1 MFNWLHERR
10 VAMRTATLALI
21 TMLPACYVQAQRV
34 TATMV
39 GTVSDPQGG
48 VIPGVNVEAKNIDTG
63 IAQHTMTNGT
73 GEYRIDFLPVGHY
86 SVTFSHQGFKKYVQQ
101 NVLLTVDQVQTV
113 NATLAVG
120 GSDQT
125 ITISS
130 APPLVNTTNAE
141 IGRTVESDEL
151 VSLPLVGRD
160 PYQLLSLTPGV
171 QNVHTTMSFGYP
183 EEHAFINGGS
193 DNGVGDVS
201 YYLDGGINLNTL
213 RNTGNQVPNPD
224 AVQEFRVETNNYE
237 AEYGRFGSGVIN
249 VITRSGTN
257 KLHGSAFE
265 FWRNDK
271 LNATPWEATSK
282 PPLHRNQFGATL
294 GGPIIHDRTFFFGS
308 YGGLRQTTSQFY
320 NSAVVPTALE
330 RQGNFSQS
338 SVLPIDPK
346 TNKPFDYN
354 GVQGWIPP
362 NRLDPTALA
371 ILTPPAG
378 LPGIPAANQPNGV
391 YQYFVPNPY
400 NTDEFLI
407 KLNHQTNQAHQLT
420 ASYYM
425 TAGLNQIQPAGNLP
439 WSRETYSWRQ
449 HDANLSDTWTLNTH
463 QVNQVW
469 LTYTRFFGGRSDGP
483 AKSLHD
489 YGSAFQPQG
498 VPALP
503 NISVSGAF
511 TLGEAIQG
519 PVAGMNFYNIR
530 DVFTWNKGHHDLS
543 FGGEVSLNKD
553 ITETFLN
560 NYGTFNFTGAK
571 TQIKGG
577 TKAQQSEYKGNPT
590 ADFLLGLPN
599 TMNQDTPDTAL
610 DNSWYMGFY
619 IQDDYHITQRFT
631 LNMGLRY
638 DVQTPPTDPLNRED
652 AFVPGVQSTVVPAA
666 PLGMLFPGD
675 KGIGRGIISSRLT
688 HFSPRLGFAWD
699 PFGDGRTSIRAGA
712 GIFYGSIAGNLWN
725 AQSNFQPFA
734 VRQQFNNVQSLTNP
748 YGNLPGGVSPFPY
761 VYSPSSPR
769 FITPA
774 EIEGVDKN
782 FQWPYTYQVSTSI
795 QRQVTHSLSVM
806 AAFVGSYAH
815 DLPFAFDLN
824 YPMFSPNGIA
834 PSTKNVNDRRPIDT
848 GVLAQIFN
856 IQSHQTSS
864 YNALQ
869 LSADKHMG
877 HHFSLNAYYTFAKS
891 LDSVNLDNTF
901 VSVVSP
907 QDYANLREDRGRSN
921 YDQRHMFVLSGIWNI
936 NYLHGGNA
944 VLRQVANGWQ
954 VSPIITLH
962 SGTPFNFASGKDNNL
977 DGNNTD
983 RPNFDSSVNPTL
995 DPHRGRFTA
1004 ASEWFNTAAFS
1015 PNGPGLGIGPGG
1027 ADGTTPRNFLD
1038 SPGYRDVDM
1047 AVFRNFHFEQRFNL
1061 QARLEATNM
1070 LNMVSL
1076 NAPNGTLTSKLF
1088 GTVTSAAGAR
1098 ELQLGMRLTF

>member
-1 MFNWLHERR
+1 MNRVQCVRR
-10 VAMRTATLALI
+10 SVRSFLLIALLSGFAIASATA
-21 TMLPACYVQAQRV
+21 QKV

-39 GTVSDPQGG
+39 GAVTDSQGAAIPAVS
-48 VIPGVNVEAKNIDTG
+48 VEARNVDTG
-63 IAQHTMTNGT
+63 IAQNTKTNAA
-73 GEYRIDFLPVGHY
+73 GEYHFEFLPVGRY
-86 SVTFSHQGFKKYVQQ
+86 TVTFSAQGFKKHVQE
-101 NVLLTVDQVQTV
+101 NVVLSVDQAQTV
-113 NATLAVG
+113 NASLSVG
-120 GSDQT
+120 AANET
-125 ITISS
+125 VTVTA

-141 IGRTVESDEL
+141 IGRTVDSQEL

-171 QNVHTTMSFGYP
+171 QHVSTTYSFGYP

-257 KLHGSAFE
+257 KLHGSLFE
-265 FWRNDK
+265 FYRNDK
-271 LNATPWEATSK
+271 LNATPWQANSK

-294 GGPIIHDRTFFFGS
+294 GGPIIRNRTFFFGS

-320 NSAVVPTALE
+320 NSAVVPTDLE

-338 SVLPIDPK
+338 SVIPIDPK
-346 TNKPFDYN
+346 TNKPFSYN

-362 NRLDPTALA
+362 ERLDPTALA
-371 ILTPPAG
+371 ILNPPKG
-378 LPGIPAANQPNGV
+378 LPGVPTANQPNGV
-391 YQYFVPNPY
+391 YQYFVPNPF

-407 KLNHQTNQAHQLT
+407 KLNHQLSDKHQLM

-425 TAGLNQIQPAGNLP
+425 TAGLNVTQPSGNLP
-439 WSRETYSWRQ
+439 WSLETYSWRQ
-449 HDANLSDTWTLNTH
+449 HDANLSDTWAINDH
-463 QVNQVW
+463 QVNQLW

-483 AKSLHD
+483 QKSLAD
-489 YGSAFQPQG
+489 YGSAFRVQG

-511 TLGEAIQG
+511 TLGQAIQG
-519 PVAGMNFYNIR
+519 PVAGMNFYAIR
-530 DVFTWNKGHHDLS
+530 DVFNWTKGKHNIS
-543 FGGEVSLNKD
+543 FGGEFSLNKD

-560 NYGTFNFTGAK
+560 NYGTFSFTGTK

-577 TKAQQSEYKGNPT
+577 TAPQKAQYKGNAT

-610 DNSWYMGFY
+610 DNSWYTGLY
-619 IQDDYHITQRFT
+619 VQDDYHVIPRLTVN
-631 LNMGLRY
+631 LGLRY
-638 DVQTPPTDPLNRED
+638 DLQTPPTDPLDRED
-652 AFVPGVQSTVVPAA
+652 TFVAGVPSA

-675 KGIGRGIISSRLT
+675 PGVGRGVIPARKM
-688 HFSPRLGFAWD
+688 HFSPRLGFALD
-699 PFGDGRTSIRAGA
+699 PFGDGKTSIRAGA

-734 VRQQFNNVQSLTNP
+734 VREQFNDIQSLTNP

-761 VYSPSSPR
+761 TYSPSNPR

-774 EIEGVDKN
+774 AVEGVDRN
-782 FQWPYTYQVSTSI
+782 FTWPYTYQASMSV
-795 QRQVTHSLSVM
+795 QRQLTNSLSVM
-806 AAFVGSYAH
+806 AAYVGSWAH
-815 DLPFAFDLN
+815 NLPFSYDLN
-824 YPMFSPNGIA
+824 YPLFSPGGIT
-834 PSTKNVNDRRPIDT
+834 PTTSNVNDRRPLDT
-848 GVLAQIFN
+848 GTLAQIFS

-869 LSADKHMG
+869 LSMDKRMG
-877 HHFSLNAYYTFAKS
+877 QHFSLHAHYTYGKS
-891 LDSVNLDNTF
+891 LDSVALDNSF
-901 VSVVSP
+901 ISVVSP
-907 QDYANLREDRGRSN
+907 QDYHNLREERGRSD
-921 YDQRHMFVLSGIWNI
+921 YDQRHMFVLSGIWDVS
-936 NYLHGGNA
+936 YVHGSNWLVRG
-944 VLRQVANGWQ
+944 LANGWQ
-954 VSPIITLH
+954 ISPIVTLH
-962 SGTPFNFASGKDNNL
+962 SGQPFNLTTGKDNNL

-983 RPNFDSSVNPTL
+983 RPVLVAGVRPGL
-995 DPHRGRFTA
+995 DPNRSRPVA
-1004 ASEWFNTAAFS
+1004 AAEWFNTAAFQ

-1027 ADGTTPRNFLD
+1027 ADGNTPRNYLD
-1038 SPGYRDVDM
+1038 QPGYHDVDM
-1047 AVFRNFHFEQRFNL
+1047 AIFRNFHFAERYNL
-1061 QARLEATNM
+1061 QARFESTNM
-1070 LNMVSL
+1070 FNMVNL
-1076 NAPNGTLTSKLF
+1076 NAPTSNLNSKLF
-1088 GTVTSAAGAR
+1088 GSVTSAGTAR
-1098 ELQLGMRLTF
+1098 ELQLGLRLTF

>member
-1 MFNWLHERR
+1 
-10 VAMRTATLALI
+10 
-21 TMLPACYVQAQRV
+21 
-34 TATMV
+34 MV
-39 GTVSDPQGG
+39 GTVTDSQGG
-48 VIPGVNVEAKNIDTG
+48 AIPGVSIDARNVDTG
-63 IAQHTMTNGT
+63 ITQHTTTNGT
-73 GEYRIDFLPVGHY
+73 GEYRIEFLPVGHY
-86 SVTFSHQGFKKYVQQ
+86 IVTFKHQGFKNYVQQ

-120 GSDQT
+120 GSNET
-125 ITISS
+125 ITISA

-141 IGRTVESDEL
+141 IGRTVESNEL

-160 PYQLLSLTPGV
+160 AYQLLSLTPGV
-171 QNVHTTMSFGYP
+171 QHVSTTLSFGYP

-213 RNTGNQVPNPD
+213 RNTGNPVPNPD

-257 KLHGSAFE
+257 SLHGSLFE
-265 FWRNDK
+265 FYRNDK
-271 LNATPWEATSK
+271 LNATQWEATSK

-308 YGGLRQTTSQFY
+308 YGGLRQTTSQFH

-338 SVLPIDPK
+338 AVIPIDPK
-346 TNKPFDYN
+346 TNQSFDYN

-362 NRLDPTALA
+362 DRLDSTALA
-371 ILTPPAG
+371 LLDPPSG
-378 LPGIPAANQPNGV
+378 LPGIPTANQPNGV

-407 KLNHQTNQAHQLT
+407 KVNHQLNPSHQLT
-420 ASYYM
+420 ASYYL
-425 TAGLNQIQPAGNLP
+425 TPGLNTIQPAGNLP
-439 WSRETYSWRQ
+439 WSHETYSWRQ
-449 HDANLSDTWTLNTH
+449 HDVNLGDTWTLNEH
-463 QVNQVW
+463 QVNQIW
-469 LTYTRFFGGRSDGP
+469 LTYTRFFGGRSDTPG
-483 AKSLHD
+483 KSLHD
-489 YGSAFQPQG
+489 YGSALQVQG

-519 PVAGMNFYNIR
+519 PVAGMNFYSIR

-543 FGGEVSLNKD
+543 FGGEISLNKD

-560 NYGTFNFTGAK
+560 NYGTFSFTGAK

-577 TKAQQSEYKGNPT
+577 TKTQQAQYKGNPT

-610 DNSWYMGFY
+610 DNSWYMGLY
-619 IQDDYHITQRFT
+619 LQDDYHITQRFT
-631 LNMGLRY
+631 LNMGLRF
-638 DVQTPPTDPLNRED
+638 DLQTPPTDPLNRED
-652 AFVPGVQSTVVPAA
+652 AFVPGVQSTVVPSA

-675 KGIGRGIISSRLT
+675 KGVTRGVIPVRWT

-699 PFGDGRTSIRAGA
+699 PFGNGKTSIRAGA

-734 VRQQFNNVQSLTNP
+734 VREQFNNVKSLTDP
-748 YGNLPGGVSPFPY
+748 YGNLPGGASPFPY

-774 EIEGVDKN
+774 EVEGVDKN
-782 FQWPYTYQVSTSI
+782 FQSPYTYQATASI
-795 QRQVTHSLSVM
+795 QRQVTSTLSVM
-806 AAFVGSYAH
+806 AAFVGSYSH
-815 DLPFAFDLN
+815 NLPFATDLN
-824 YPMFSPNGIA
+824 YPLFNPNGIT
-834 PSTKNVNDRRPIDT
+834 PSTKNVDNRRPLDI

-869 LSADKHMG
+869 LSADKRMG
-877 HHFSLNAYYTFAKS
+877 RHFSLNTYYVFGKS
-891 LDSVNLDNTF
+891 LDSVNLDSTF
-901 VSVVSP
+901 ISVVTP
-907 QDYANLREDRGRSN
+907 QDYSDLREERARSN
-921 YDQRHMFVLSGIWNI
+921 FDQRHMFVVSGIWDI
-936 NYLHGGNA
+936 SYVHGANA
-944 VLRQVANGWQ
+944 LIRELANGWQ
-954 VSPIITLH
+954 ISPIVTLH
-962 SGTPFNFASGKDNNL
+962 SGSPFNLASGKDNNL

-983 RPNFDSSVNPTL
+983 RPVVASGVSPTL
-995 DPHRGRFTA
+995 DPHRSRFVA
-1004 ASEWFNTAAFS
+1004 ASEWFNTTAFS
-1015 PNGPGLGIGPGG
+1015 ANGPGLGIGPGG
-1027 ADGTTPRNFLD
+1027 ADGNTPRDFLD
-1038 SPGYRDVDM
+1038 APGYRDVDM
-1047 AVFRNFHFEQRFNL
+1047 AVLRNFHFEQRFNV

-1070 LNMVSL
+1070 FNMVSL
-1076 NAPNGTLTSKLF
+1076 NAPNSTLTSKLF
-1088 GTVTSAAGAR
+1088 GTVTGAAGAR
-1098 ELQLGMRLTF
+1098 ELQLGMRVTF